1 MVGELCG
8 PTSLLLSDLQKNADD
23 KSLLQAVIRPLEKA
37 SKAITFNDSVVSCFD
52 GVDRTKEDSK
62 RRTYWAC
69 NRQPVIIIIQSTQQ
83 INKATSTYILI
94 QNSAISY
101 ITRHTKKTLRGRK
114 KPIVFKIT
122 ARFSI

>member
-8 PTSLLLSDLQKNADD
+8 PTSLLVSDLQKNADD

-52 GVDRTKEDSK
+52 GVGRAKEDSK

-69 NRQPVIIIIQSTQQ
+69 HRQVYRLP
-83 INKATSTYILI
+83 NK
-94 QNSAISY
+94 
-101 ITRHTKKTLRGRK
+101 
-114 KPIVFKIT
+114 
-122 ARFSI
+122 

>member
-23 KSLLQAVIRPLEKA
+23 KSLLKIVIRPLEKA
-37 SKAITFNDSVVSCFD
+37 SKAITFNDSVVSFFE
-52 GVDRTKEDSK
+52 GVDRTKEDFK
-62 RRTYWAC
+62 RRTYWAR
-69 NRQPVIIIIQSTQQ
+69 NRQPVIILIQSTQQ

-94 QNSAISY
+94 QNSVISY

-114 KPIVFKIT
+114 KRIVFKIT